1 MKLEIFKFEKN
12 EIRTQ
17 VDSNGNP
24 LFCVKDVCNGLFIG
38 NSRDVTN
45 SLDKNEIVKIKI
57 KDSTNKLQF
66 TSFVNVSGLKK
77 IIFQSR
83 RKVNDNFIEW
93 VKNYLPKLDIEI
105 DSILHNISI
114 KKQPNKESNCTYI
127 IKSLNT
133 GLTKIGR
140 STDPNK
146 RFEDLK
152 RNRFDDTLIFLA
164 YINKDLENIL
174 HSEFSEFR
182 VKYEWFNLDSETI
195 NNILSKYNFII
206 N

>member
-17 VDSNGNP
+17 VDANGNP
-24 LFCVKDVCNGLFIG
+24 LFCVNDVCNMLNIG
-38 NSRDVTN
+38 NVASVTTD
-45 SLDKNEIVKIKI
+45 LDIIDKTTIKI
-57 KDSTNKLQF
+57 LSGGQNRNMI
-66 TSFVNVSGLKK
+66 FVYSSGLNK
-77 IIFQSR
+77 IIFKSR
-83 RKVNDNFIEW
+83 RKVSQNFIDW
-93 VKNYLPKLDIEI
+93 IKNTLPNLNIDI
-105 DSILHNISI
+105 SQILQNLET
-114 KKQPNKESNCTYI
+114 KKQNHENKTYLI
-127 IKSLNT
+127 YSENSK
-133 GLTKIGR
+133 LTKIGR

-182 VKYEWFNLDSETI
+182 VKYEWFNLDNETI